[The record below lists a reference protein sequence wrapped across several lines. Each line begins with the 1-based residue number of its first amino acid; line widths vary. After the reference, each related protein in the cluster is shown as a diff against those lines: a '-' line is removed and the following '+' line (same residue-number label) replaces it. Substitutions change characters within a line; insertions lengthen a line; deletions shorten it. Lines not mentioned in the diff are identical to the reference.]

1 MFKFLKGVVGGSGTG
16 IKDLPYNIGESY
28 PSSWG
33 SWTHSRGN
41 SKEDGSAV
49 SIFLLSGSSSQDG
62 HLVAGRNGV
71 KRLRTVR
78 HPNILSFLHSTEAE
92 VSDGSTMKHTIYIVT
107 EPVMPLLE
115 KIKELNLNGTQ
126 RDEYF
131 AWGLHQISKAVSFLN
146 NDCKLVH
153 GNVCMASVV
162 VTPTLDWKLHAF
174 DVLSEFDGTS
184 EVSNS
189 VMLQYEWLVGSQYKS
204 MELAKSDWVNIRK
217 SPPWAI
223 DSWGLGCL
231 IYELFSGMK
240 LSKTE
245 ELRNTSFIPKS
256 LLPDYQRLLSS
267 TPSRRLNPSKLIDN
281 SEYFHNKLVETIQFM
296 EILNLKDSVEKDSF
310 FCKLPNLAEQLPR
323 QIVLKKLLPLLSSA
337 LEFGSAAAPALTALL
352 KMGSWLSAEDFNIK
366 VLPTIVKLF
375 SSNDRAIRVALL
387 QHIDQFGESL
397 SSQIV
402 DEQVFP
408 HVANGFA
415 DTSAFLRELTL
426 KSMLVLAP
434 KVWAEVILY
443 PLNFVLAQPDMLL
456 MLIDT
461 SSNLLPLDII

>member
-16 IKDLPYNIGESY
+16 IKDLPYNIGEPY

-33 SWTHSRGN
+33 SWTHSRGT

-146 NDCKLVH
+146 NDYHDTNDFLDILILFQVH

-162 VTPTLDWKLHAF
+162 VTPTLDWKLHAL
-174 DVLSEFDGTS
+174 DVLSEFDGSS

-189 VMLQYEWLVGSQYKS
+189 AMLQYEWLVGSQYKS
-204 MELAKSDWVNIRK
+204 MELAKSDWTTIRK

-223 DSWGLGCL
+223 DSWG
-231 IYELFSGMK
+231 
-240 LSKTE
+240 
-245 ELRNTSFIPKS
+245 
-256 LLPDYQRLLSS
+256 
-267 TPSRRLNPSKLIDN
+267 
-281 SEYFHNKLVETIQFM
+281 
-296 EILNLKDSVEKDSF
+296 
-310 FCKLPNLAEQLPR
+310 
-323 QIVLKKLLPLLSSA
+323 
-337 LEFGSAAAPALTALL
+337 
-352 KMGSWLSAEDFNIK
+352 MGE
-366 VLPTIVKLF
+366 
-375 SSNDRAIRVALL
+375 
-387 QHIDQFGESL
+387 
-397 SSQIV
+397 
-402 DEQVFP
+402 
-408 HVANGFA
+408 
-415 DTSAFLRELTL
+415 
-426 KSMLVLAP
+426 
-434 KVWAEVILY
+434 
-443 PLNFVLAQPDMLL
+443 
-456 MLIDT
+456 
-461 SSNLLPLDII
+461 